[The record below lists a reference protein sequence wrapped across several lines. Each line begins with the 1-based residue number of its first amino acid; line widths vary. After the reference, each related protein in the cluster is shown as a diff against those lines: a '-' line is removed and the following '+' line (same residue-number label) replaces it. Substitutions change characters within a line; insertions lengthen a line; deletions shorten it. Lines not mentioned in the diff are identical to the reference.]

1 VIGELT
7 PALRA
12 KAETMG
18 VPLLAVVPYDPLLV
32 EFDAQGRPLVELPDD
47 AAASKAVVEIAER
60 LLAERG

>member
-1 VIGELT
+1 
-7 PALRA
+7 
-12 KAETMG
+12 MG